1 MADVVAGEN
10 PYGLIPALQQGGPIA
25 WFLFAVLIGMSA
37 ATWFILF
44 TKWWEQRKMMKEFA
58 TLDNVVWKSKSLRE
72 GTNKLDANS
81 PYRQISEDGMRAY
94 EHHDG
99 KLTDEIDRHEW
110 VTMSLNRTS
119 ALIGHKMQYGLS
131 FLASIG
137 STSPFIGLLGTVVGI
152 YRALINI
159 GVAGQASIDKVA
171 GPVGEA
177 LIMTA
182 LGLAVAVPAVLAYNF
197 LNSRN
202 KAVQEMLNTFASDV
216 HGYLLSGSRMA
227 VIPAKPAAPVGAKP
241 AAPVAPQPKPAE

>member
-1 MADVVAGEN
+1 MAAEVPAGEN

-25 WFLFAVLIGMSA
+25 WFLFAVLILMSL

-44 TKWWEQRKMMKEFA
+44 TKLWEQRKMLQEA
-58 TLDNVVWKSKSLRE
+58 RTLDDVVWKAKSLRE
-72 GTNKLDANS
+72 GTNKLDPDSAF
-81 PYRQISEDGMRAY
+81 RQIAEDGMRAY

-119 ALIGHKMQYGLS
+119 ALIGHKLSGGLPL
-131 FLASIG
+131 LASIG
-137 STSPFIGLLGTVVGI
+137 STAPFIGLLGTVVGI

-159 GVAGQASIDKVA
+159 GIAGQASIDKVA

-182 LGLAVAVPAVLAYNF
+182 LGLAVAVPAVLAYNW
-197 LNSRN
+197 LTSRN
-202 KAVQEMLNTFASDV
+202 KEVLEKVNTFASDV

-227 VIPAKPAAPVGAKP
+227 VIPAKPAAA
-241 AAPVAPQPKPAE
+241 ATAPVAPAPKPAE

>member
-1 MADVVAGEN
+1 MAEVAAGEN

-25 WFLFAVLIGMSA
+25 WFLFAVLILMSI
-37 ATWFILF
+37 ATWYILF
-44 TKWWEQRKMMKEFA
+44 TKLWEQRKMMAEA
-58 TLDNVVWKSKSLRE
+58 RTLDDTVWKAKSLRE
-72 GTNKLDANS
+72 GANKLDPDSAF
-81 PYRQISEDGMRAY
+81 RQLAEDGMRAY

-119 ALIGHKMQYGLS
+119 GLIGHKLSGGLPL
-131 FLASIG
+131 LASIG
-137 STSPFIGLLGTVVGI
+137 STAPFIGLLGTVVGI

-159 GVAGQASIDKVA
+159 GIAGQASIDKVA

-182 LGLAVAVPAVLAYNF
+182 LGLAVAVPAVLAYNW

-202 KAVQEMLNTFASDV
+202 KAVLEKVNTFASDI

-227 VIPAKPAAPVGAKP
+227 VIPAKPAAPATAKP
-241 AAPVAPQPKPAE
+241 AAAPAAKPAE